1 MYVVALETRSGHT
14 DTLIGPFDTQ
24 TEATQWIAQQDK
36 LEVGERYV
44 VRSLYP
50 K

>member
-14 DTLIGPFDTQ
+14 DSLFGPFDTQ
-24 TEATQWIAQQDK
+24 AEATHWIEQQDK
-36 LEVGERYV
+36 LEVGERYI